1 MTQLICQ
8 KLLKLTLQSGSE
20 SKISEKNDMQ
30 PLLDAVIFTI
40 FDGSANGDNE
50 ILETDDETSVS

>member
-1 MTQLICQ
+1 
-8 KLLKLTLQSGSE
+8 
-20 SKISEKNDMQ
+20 MQ

-50 ILETDDETSVS
+50 ILETDDETSVSKKRKWIKSKNW